1 MQICQFRFLFKC
13 SSLIASKHF
22 LKDGVRSS
30 EARSEWV
37 FLNVLS
43 EDHNSHPSFPG
54 VSQGLSRPILENTKP
69 TNLQW
74 EAAKQENKILALKID
89 STCNWE
95 KKTLSF
101 NKILGLNESQQLSDE
116 LTYRQT
122 SHVSFD
128 WSQKVFFM
136 CVFLVVMMEFFRT
149 RKWLFDVCTFCAP
162 GASNLRGNKSWTW
175 WRQELPSYNT
185 IHSQI

>member
-1 MQICQFRFLFKC
+1 MRILRINCFNTELLWIFIACADFQIRFLFKC
-13 SSLIASKHF
+13 SSLIASKYF
-22 LKDGVRSS
+22 LKDGVRSF

-74 EAAKQENKILALKID
+74 DAAKQENKILALKID

-101 NKILGLNESQQLSDE
+101 NKILGLNESYQIFNRW
-116 LTYRQT
+116 THRQCKLPLEAK
-122 SHVSFD
+122 SF
-128 WSQKVFFM
+128 
-136 CVFLVVMMEFFRT
+136 
-149 RKWLFDVCTFCAP
+149 
-162 GASNLRGNKSWTW
+162 
-175 WRQELPSYNT
+175 
-185 IHSQI
+185 